1 MHRRPRRALSLAV
14 ALGIAVTATGCSR
27 AVKVVPL
34 DGADENPVCAQ
45 VAALWP
51 DTVGGQPSR
60 ITAADS
66 NTVAAWGDPA
76 IIARCGATPPGPT
89 TDQCLDI
96 EGVDWISV
104 PIDDGV
110 RFTTYGRDPAIQ
122 VLVPQEY
129 ATEALVMPAFTA
141 AADAVPQTLG
151 SCT

>member
-1 MHRRPRRALSLAV
+1 MHRRSRLTL
-14 ALGIAVTATGCSR
+14 TATVVGLTLVASGCSR

-34 DGADENPVCAQ
+34 EGADNNPVCAQ

-51 DTVGGQPSR
+51 DSVGGQPSR

-66 NTVAAWGDPA
+66 NTVAAWGDPP

-89 TDQCLDI
+89 TEQCLDI

-104 PIDDGV
+104 KIEDGV

>member
-1 MHRRPRRALSLAV
+1 MHRRPRLTLTAALVGLAV
-14 ALGIAVTATGCSR
+14 ALSGCSR

-34 DGADENPVCAQ
+34 EGADEDPVCAQ
-45 VAALWP
+45 VAAFWP

-66 NTVAAWGDPA
+66 RTVAAWGDPA
-76 IIARCGATPPGPT
+76 IVARCGATPPGPT

-96 EGVDWISV
+96 EGVDWIAV

-141 AADAVPQTLG
+141 AADVVPQTLG